1 MKLLYTGLK
10 PKQLIDGFAEIDHLP
25 VLKIK
30 PKAFEEVSDFIK
42 QITLA
47 SHIIITSQTTAEILA
62 NYLQKLKINLSE
74 LHGKIWIAVGKSTEK
89 VMKQLQLPVTKV
101 AEFECAEGVI
111 EVIKKLNCKNSFF
124 FWPHSS
130 LARSVITNYLKEKHI
145 SYVDFTLYEPIVNRD
160 LPLPCLENYDAIM
173 FTSPSGVDAFKELY
187 GYLPKKQLLVIGH
200 VTKSHL
206 ATVEAEP
213 VVAHLPA
220 QLQLRLQVD
229 HNH

>member
-130 LARSVITNYLKEKHI
+130 LARPLITSYLSENKI
-145 SYVDFTLYEPIVNRD
+145 SLLEFSLYEPIVNRD
-160 LPLPCLENYDAIM
+160 LSLPCLENYDAIM

-187 GYLPKKQLLVIGH
+187 GQLPQKNLLAIGP
-200 VTKSHL
+200 VTKAYL
-206 ATVEAEP
+206 TTFGI
-213 VVAHLPA
+213 VVTAIHSPY
-220 QLQLRLQVD
+220 QQQ
-229 HNH
+229 

>member
-1 MKLLYTGLK
+1 MKILYTGLK

-47 SHIIITSQTTAEILA
+47 SHIIITSQTAAEILA

-74 LHGKIWIAVGKSTEK
+74 LHGKMWIAVRTSTEK
-89 VMKQLQLPVTKV
+89 MMKQLQLPVKV

-130 LARSVITNYLKEKHI
+130 LARPLITSYLSENKI
-145 SYVDFTLYEPIVNRD
+145 SLLEFSLYEPIVNRD

-187 GYLPKKQLLVIGH
+187 GQLPQKNLLAIGP
-200 VTKSHL
+200 VTKAYL
-206 ATVEAEP
+206 TTFGI
-213 VVAHLPA
+213 VVTAIHSPY
-220 QLQLRLQVD
+220 QQQ
-229 HNH
+229 